1 MSCEAM
7 AKFAPDIALMA
18 AWRDGK
24 ASAWAR
30 AGLRI
35 GLFGGSFNP
44 AHGGHRHVATSALNL
59 LALDAV
65 VWLASPQ
72 NPLKTAEGLADYRRR
87 LDSAAREA
95 RHPRMTVSDI
105 EHRLESRYTFDTI
118 AALRRKYPRAR
129 FVWLMG
135 ADSFLSFHRWKD
147 WQAILRTVPVAI
159 LPRPGSSL
167 AAAKSVAG
175 RQMARAMVPSGLAR
189 SLADARPPA
198 WTVLAA
204 ELDKRSSTAIRKRGE
219 WP

>member
-1 MSCEAM
+1 M
-7 AKFAPDIALMA
+7 AKFDPDISQFA

-44 AHGGHRHVATSALNL
+44 AHGGHRHVAISALNML
-59 LALDAV
+59 KLDAV
-65 VWLASPQ
+65 VWLVAPQ
-72 NPLKTAEGLADYRRR
+72 NPLKTADDMAEYERRKQ
-87 LDSAAREA
+87 SAARYA
-95 RHPRMTVSDI
+95 DHPRMLVSDFERRI
-105 EHRLESRYTFDTI
+105 DTRYTADT
-118 AALRRKYPRAR
+118 LKCLSRRYPKAR

-135 ADSFLSFHRWKD
+135 ADSFLSFHRWKNWRD
-147 WQAILRTVPVAI
+147 ILRAMPVAI

-167 AAAKSVAG
+167 VAAKSHAG
-175 RQMARAMVPSGLAR
+175 RQMARAMASPATARALPSAK
-189 SLADARPPA
+189 PPA

-204 ELDKRSSTAIRKRGE
+204 ELDKRSSSAIRKRGE

>member
-1 MSCEAM
+1 M
-7 AKFAPDIALMA
+7 AKFAPDIALLA

-59 LALDAV
+59 LGLDAV
-65 VWLASPQ
+65 VWLVAPQ
-72 NPLKTAEGLADYRRR
+72 NPLKTADGMADYVRRTE
-87 LDSAAREA
+87 SAEREA
-95 RHPRMTVSDI
+95 RHPRMCVSDFEARI
-105 EHRLESRYTFDTI
+105 ESRYTADTLR
-118 AALRRKYPRAR
+118 ALRRRFPKAK

-147 WQAILRTVPVAI
+147 WMGIMHALPVAI

-175 RQMARAMVPSGLAR
+175 RRMALAMVPPALARGLA
-189 SLADARPPA
+189 SERPPA
-198 WTVLAA
+198 WTVLGA
-204 ELDKRSSTAIRKRGE
+204 ELDKRSSTAIRRRGG

>member
-1 MSCEAM
+1 M
-7 AKFAPDIALMA
+7 AKFDPDIGLLA
-18 AWRDGK
+18 AWRDAK

-30 AGLRI
+30 SGFRI

-44 AHGGHRHVATSALNL
+44 AHGGHRHVAASALNL

-65 VWLASPQ
+65 IWLVAPQ
-72 NPLKTAEGLADYRRR
+72 NPLKTSEGMAEYRRR
-87 LDSAAREA
+87 QDSAAREA

-105 EHRLESRYTFDTI
+105 EHRLDSRYTADTI
-118 AALRRKYPRAR
+118 RALRRRYPKAR

-147 WQAILRTVPVAI
+147 WRGIMQALPVAI

-175 RQMARAMVPSGLAR
+175 RRMARAMVPPALARGLAQT
-189 SLADARPPA
+189 RPPA
-198 WTVLAA
+198 WTVLSA
-204 ELDKRSSTAIRKRGE
+204 ELDKRSSTDIRKRGG
-219 WP
+219 WV

>member
-1 MSCEAM
+1 M
-7 AKFAPDIALMA
+7 AKFAPDMTQLA

-59 LALDAV
+59 LRLDAV
-65 VWLASPQ
+65 VWLVSPQ
-72 NPLKTAEGLADYRRR
+72 NPLKTSADMAEYQRRK
-87 LDSAAREA
+87 DSAARQA
-95 RHPRMTVSDI
+95 DHPRMWVSDFERRI
-105 EHRLESRYTFDTI
+105 DTRYTADTLKT
-118 AALRRKYPRAR
+118 LRHRFPRAR

-147 WQAILRTVPVAI
+147 WRGILQTMPVAI

-167 AAAKSVAG
+167 SASKSPAG
-175 RQMARAMVPSGLAR
+175 RQMARAMVSPSMAR
-189 SLADARPPA
+189 GIANAKPPA

>member
-1 MSCEAM
+1 M
-7 AKFAPDIALMA
+7 AKFAPSIDKLS
-18 AWRDGK
+18 AWQDGQL
-24 ASAWAR
+24 AAWAR

-59 LALDAV
+59 LKLDAV
-65 VWLASPQ
+65 VWLVSPQ
-72 NPLKTAEGLADYRRR
+72 NPLKTTEGMADYRRR
-87 LDSAAREA
+87 FDSAVLQAQ
-95 RHPRMTVSDI
+95 HPRMSVSDV
-105 EHRLESRYTFDTI
+105 EMRLDSRYTADTVS
-118 AALRRKYPRAR
+118 ALRRRFPRAR

-135 ADSFLSFHRWKD
+135 ADSFLSFHRWRD
-147 WQAILRTVPVAI
+147 WRRIMRMMPIAI

-167 AAAKSVAG
+167 SAAKSRAG
-175 RQMARAMVPSGLAR
+175 RQMSRAMTQPGLAGA
-189 SLADARPPA
+189 LAHAKPPV

>member
-1 MSCEAM
+1 M
-7 AKFAPDIALMA
+7 AKFAPDIGSLQ

-24 ASAWAR
+24 ISAWAR

-44 AHGGHRHVATSALNL
+44 AHGGHRHVATSAMNMLG
-59 LALDAV
+59 LDAV
-65 VWLASPQ
+65 VWLVSPQ
-72 NPLKTAEGLADYRRR
+72 NPLKTSDGMAEYRRR
-87 LDSAAREA
+87 MASAARHA
-95 RHPRMTVSDI
+95 RHPRMDVSDFELRI
-105 EHRLESRYTFDTI
+105 ESRYTADTLR
-118 AALRRKYPRAR
+118 ALHRRFPRAR

-135 ADSFLSFHRWKD
+135 ADSFLSFHRWKN
-147 WQAILRTVPVAI
+147 WQEIMQALPVAI

-175 RQMARAMVPSGLAR
+175 RRMARAMVPPALARGLA
-189 SLADARPPA
+189 DEMPPA

-204 ELDKRSSTAIRKRGE
+204 ELDKRSSTAIRQRGD